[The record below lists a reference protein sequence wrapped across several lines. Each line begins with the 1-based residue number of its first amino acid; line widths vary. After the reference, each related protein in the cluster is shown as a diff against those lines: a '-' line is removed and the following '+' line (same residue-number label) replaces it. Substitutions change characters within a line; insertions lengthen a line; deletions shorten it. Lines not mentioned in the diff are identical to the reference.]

1 MKKKNTSPS
10 MEQWAKL
17 YEVAATIKH
26 QAPWNT
32 MWDTDLV
39 TIMLPGK
46 KEPVFISIMG
56 RNGECYGIGVYPG
69 YREIEG
75 LNRLLDS
82 SEEDLRINPLS
93 FQNCLMCYYGNRD
106 ELAPKEREIIKSL
119 NLKFRGENNWIYF
132 RSMKEGYYPWFINA
146 EQAELMIDAL
156 QNFAMAYM
164 HLSSGKIKVDF
175 ENGETLMRAYLPER
189 KEWLNAA
196 VPMPPIPEISSE
208 LVFKDELLLKRLQN
222 KPKNNISVE
231 MDILYLPTP
240 VQDKPDE
247 TPYFPRLLVMLDRK
261 NGILLDQKLFDK
273 KIKNEDAVTDS
284 LIHYISEY
292 GKPGKLFVR
301 DRYFVRYI
309 DSLCSQLGVSIMFG
323 KGLPSIDEFA
333 EQMTGF
339 ISEM

>member
-1 MKKKNTSPS
+1 MKKKNTAPS

-17 YEVAATIKH
+17 YEVATTIKH
-26 QAPWNT
+26 VAPWNT

-46 KEPVFISIMG
+46 NEPICISVMG

-69 YREIEG
+69 YRSIAG
-75 LNRLLDS
+75 FYRLLES
-82 SEEDLRINPLS
+82 SEEDLQMNPLS

-106 ELAPKEREIIKSL
+106 ELAPEEREIIKSL

-132 RSMKEGYYPWFINA
+132 RSMEEGYYPWFINA
-146 EQAELMIDAL
+146 DQAELMIDAL
-156 QNFAMAYM
+156 QNFAMAYT

-175 ENGETLMRAYLPER
+175 ENGETLLREYSPER
-189 KEWLNAA
+189 KEWLNGS
-196 VPMPPIPEISSE
+196 VPMPPIPEILGE

-222 KPKNNISVE
+222 KPNNNVSVE

-247 TPYFPRLLVMLDRK
+247 TPYFPRLLVLLDRK
-261 NGILLDQKLFDK
+261 NGILLDQKLLDI
-273 KIKNEDAVTDS
+273 KIKNEDAVTDA
-284 LIHYISEY
+284 LINYISKY
-292 GKPGKLFVR
+292 GKPSKVFVR
-301 DRYFVRYI
+301 DRYFVRYV
-309 DSLCSQLGVSIMFG
+309 DSLCSQLGVSITFG
-323 KGLPSIDEFA
+323 KGMLGIDEFA

-339 ISEM
+339 MSEM

>member
-1 MKKKNTSPS
+1 MKKKNTPPS

-17 YEVAATIKH
+17 YEVAATIKNE
-26 QAPWNT
+26 APWNT

-46 KEPVFISIMG
+46 NEPICISVMG

-69 YREIEG
+69 YRSIAG
-75 LNRLLDS
+75 FYRLLES
-82 SEEDLRINPLS
+82 SEEDLQMNPLS

-106 ELAPKEREIIKSL
+106 ELAPKEREVIKSL

-132 RSMKEGYYPWFINA
+132 RSMEEGYYPWFINA
-146 EQAELMIDAL
+146 DQAELMIDAL

-164 HLSSGKIKVDF
+164 HLSSGKINVDF
-175 ENGETLMRAYLPER
+175 ENGETLMRQYSPER
-189 KEWLNAA
+189 KEWLNGS
-196 VPMPPIPEISSE
+196 VPMPPIPEISGE

-222 KPKNNISVE
+222 KPKNNVSVE

-247 TPYFPRLLVMLDRK
+247 TPYFPRLLVLLDRK
-261 NGILLDQKLFDK
+261 NRILLNQKLLDK
-273 KIKNEDAVTDS
+273 KIKSEEAVTDE
-284 LIHYISEY
+284 LINYISKY

-301 DRYFVRYI
+301 DRYFVCYV
-309 DSLCSQLGVSIMFG
+309 DSLCSQLGVSITFG
-323 KGLPSIDEFA
+323 KGMLGIDEFA

-339 ISEM
+339 MSEM